1 MSDSDVFISPVEGL
15 RYTCE
20 APECFGNERR
30 RYSDKVTPWMATVMA
45 THTKLQGTRCDA
57 CFLMTPLNEVHRSRC
72 LTKNY
77 CSQVCRDTDDAVH
90 KVCCNPDKSQ
100 RRIEDRKV
108 KIGGKEKVVTANAMV
123 DGLRKLI
130 MKDLPELSNPTMAK
144 QFEEAWEKA
153 KKTKTTAKSAKK

>member
-1 MSDSDVFISPVEGL
+1 
-15 RYTCE
+15 
-20 APECFGNERR
+20 
-30 RYSDKVTPWMATVMA
+30 MA
-45 THTKLQGTRCDA
+45 
-57 CFLMTPLNEVHRSRC
+57 PLNEVHRSRC

-77 CSQVCRDTDDAVH
+77 CRQVCRDTDDAVH

-123 DGLRKLI
+123 VGLRKLI
-130 MKDLPELSNPTMAK
+130 MKDLPELSNPTMAN